1 MATPRDV
8 PLRAVVALALLTAC
22 NGDTDK
28 GDPVDTG
35 EGDSAPVFGED
46 LAPCWNII
54 RPGGETRCARDTP
67 FVFAVRP
74 GSSRK
79 VVVEYMGGGACWDEF
94 SCGFADALFTD
105 DAGWLEAFEGQSG
118 VGEGIYDE
126 TNPDDPIAEHHH
138 VLIPYCTGDIH
149 WGEADVVY
157 GEGTANEVPIMHRGA
172 VNAQA
177 VLDWMD
183 ETYDEP
189 EQVVFVGC
197 SAGAYGAIMW
207 SAHLA
212 RQYPAADLVQL
223 GDSGVGIITDDWF
236 AESFPAWN
244 AEAVFPT
251 HIPALDPA
259 EVDLLDTDA
268 GYLYEEVAAHL
279 PGARFGQFNA
289 HADGTQIAHYQA
301 MGGGNSED
309 WTEQMLQRVAAVEAA
324 VPNFTSYTAGGTRHC
339 IIGSN
344 DLYTLETDGVKVV
357 DWFAQ
362 MVAGTRPTTVAC
374 TDCETE

>member
-1 MATPRDV
+1 M
-8 PLRAVVALALLTAC
+8 RAVFALALLAAC
-22 NGDTDK
+22 GADPDKTGPTDS
-28 GDPVDTG
+28 G
-35 EGDSAPVFGED
+35 EPDAAPVFGEA
-46 LAPCWNII
+46 LSPGWNII
-54 RPGGETRCARDTP
+54 RPGGDTRCARDTP

-74 GSSRK
+74 GTSRK

-105 DAGWLEAFEGQSG
+105 DAEWIAAFEGQTG

-126 TNPDDPIAEHHH
+126 TNPDNPIAEHHH

-149 WGEADVVY
+149 WGDADVVY
-157 GEGTANEVPIMHRGA
+157 GEGGNNEVPIMHRGA
-172 VNAQA
+172 VNGQA

-183 ETYDEP
+183 ETYEEP
-189 EQVVFVGC
+189 EQVVSVGC

-212 RQYPAADLVQL
+212 EQYPQADLVQL

-236 AESFPAWN
+236 AESFPSWN

-259 EVDLLDTDA
+259 LVDLVETDA
-268 GYLYEEVAAHL
+268 GYLYEKVADYL
-279 PGARFGQFNA
+279 PNARFGQFNA
-289 HADGTQIAHYQA
+289 HADGTQITYYQA
-301 MGGGNSED
+301 MGGGNGDD
-309 WTEQMLQRVAAVEAA
+309 WTAQMLQRVAAVEQA
-324 VPNFTSYTAGGTRHC
+324 VPNFTSYVAGGRRHC

-344 DLYTLETDGVKVV
+344 DFYTLETDGVKVV
-357 DWFAQ
+357 DWFSDMVGGAQ
-362 MVAGTRPTTVAC
+362 PVSVTC